1 MTHPDES
8 AIDYSAESTKFLQCC
23 AKNYLTTAQVDR
35 AGLSSQMLGGLLPML
50 PSKSAKYN
58 FRSKENF

>member
-8 AIDYSAESTKFLQCC
+8 AIDYSAEDTKFLQCC

-35 AGLSSQMLGGLLPML
+35 AGLS
-50 PSKSAKYN
+50 
-58 FRSKENF
+58 